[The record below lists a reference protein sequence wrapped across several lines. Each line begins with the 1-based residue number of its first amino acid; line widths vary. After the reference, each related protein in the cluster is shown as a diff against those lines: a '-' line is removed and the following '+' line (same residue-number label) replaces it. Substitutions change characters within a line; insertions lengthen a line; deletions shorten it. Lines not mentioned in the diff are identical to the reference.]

1 MTGPA
6 ALQPSPFSAE
16 LRYWRGAFED
26 RGSGLGRE
34 LKRLYGEESE
44 AWRVRYQEALSLFAH
59 RYPEGGEGRRL
70 VISRC
75 PGQMNIMG
83 MHIDYG
89 GMPSL
94 RLAVRGHDTVTVA
107 AARDDDRVALHS
119 LYRGDG
125 GAAQD
130 FGPVSF
136 RLSDLAAVEPLATRQ
151 ELMDYAGTLGTRRE
165 QETGSA
171 MDDGWGILPQGQ
183 LVYLDSW
190 LRLRGR
196 RPAGMDAL
204 LFSNVS
210 PSGGMS
216 SSSALVISTAFAALG
231 LHGMRPGLDI
241 SWEDVI
247 DGVGTSEWIRGTRG
261 GTADHGGMVLGRSG
275 QLVSVGVFPAR
286 DCGSA
291 PLPEEYVA
299 ILLDSGVPRVYDEA
313 GKEETVLAY
322 PVGTYLLREVLLPA
336 RLGAPAWEA
345 LAPDFRERIDL
356 IRDLT
361 PENLG
366 LTTAQLCELLAMVP
380 ERTSL
385 SELEASARATGG
397 CEAYEEMHRREVGER
412 FPHTR
417 PDSPILLRRRLVFGL
432 AEQDRVAATVDL
444 LAAGDPATAF
454 ELVRLSHAGDRD
466 AEVTR
471 DELAALGEASRR
483 GDPRGRLAFLP
494 GGYGRMTEEYDRVV
508 TTLNDL
514 LAAHGEDAGAVQRLG
529 AGWGGNLGGLISR
542 RFLSGAERAALE
554 GAIADLGLPEVDLDR
569 SVATPGEGACLLTP
583 PA

>member
-1 MTGPA
+1 MTGSA
-6 ALQPSPFSAE
+6 AAPPSPFSAE
-16 LRYWRGAFED
+16 LRDWWRAFDD
-26 RGSGLGRE
+26 RGSALGRE
-34 LKRLYGEESE
+34 LDRLYGDESE
-44 AWRVRYQEALSLFAH
+44 AWRLRYQEALSLFAE
-59 RYPEGGEGRRL
+59 RCPEGGEGRR
-70 VISRC
+70 VVVSRC
-75 PGQMNIMG
+75 PGQMNVMG

-107 AARDDDRVALHS
+107 AVRGDDRVSLHS
-119 LYRGDG
+119 IYRGEG
-125 GAAQD
+125 SGQV
-130 FGPVSF
+130 FEPVHF
-136 RLSDLAAVEPLATRQ
+136 RLSDMAAAEPLASRQ
-151 ELMDYAGTLGTRRE
+151 DLMDYAGAVCTRRE
-165 QETGSA
+165 RETGSA
-171 MDDGWGILPQGQ
+171 MDDSWGILPRGQ

-196 RPAGMDAL
+196 HPRGLDAL

-216 SSSALVISTAFAALG
+216 SSSALVISTAFAVLG
-231 LHGMRPGLDI
+231 LHGLRPGRDI

-275 QLVSVGVFPAR
+275 QLVSVGVFPAQ

-322 PVGTYLLREVLLPA
+322 PLGTYLLREVLLPA
-336 RLGAPAWEA
+336 RFGAPGWEG
-345 LAPDFRERIDL
+345 LVPDYRERIEM

-366 LTTAQLCELLAMVP
+366 LATAQLCELLAMLP

-385 SELEASARATGG
+385 SELEAGARGSGG
-397 CEAYEEMHRREVGER
+397 GDAYEEMHRREVGER
-412 FPHTR
+412 FPHTG
-417 PDSPILLRRRLVFGL
+417 PDSPILLRRRFVFGL
-432 AEQDRVAATVDL
+432 AEQDRVAATVEL
-444 LAAGDPATAF
+444 LAAGDAATAF
-454 ELVRLSHAGDRD
+454 ELVRLSHAGDGD

-471 DELAALGEASRR
+471 EELAAVAEAARR
-483 GDPRGRLAFLP
+483 GDPRGRLAFVP

-508 TTLNDL
+508 TTLNDFL
-514 LAAHGEDAGAVQRLG
+514 EGYGKEAGAVQRLG

-542 RFLSGAERAALE
+542 RFLAGPERSALE
-554 GAIADLGLPEVDLDR
+554 DVIAALGLPEADLDR

-583 PA
+583 PS